1 MSILDR
7 YVLRQ
12 FVVTLVFAIV
22 ALCTIFI
29 IIDLFERLDKF
40 LDHKTPIIEI
50 LTFYLAFLPY
60 VLEIL
65 TPVALM
71 LAGLFSVGR
80 LSTNNEITAMRSSG
94 QSPLR
99 MLLPILVFALLTS
112 VGQVYFNGWISP
124 RAATKR
130 FEIEREYLAGVGGRS
145 SLNDLYFRESPTMNV
160 ALRRYDP
167 NSKVATSVTI
177 EEFGSATSP
186 RQQWRI
192 DADSMRWDSTA
203 GSWEIVSGVKRTFF
217 ADSVAIE
224 EVHDFPVSFSVRQDQ
239 IAKLQLN
246 PEEMTFP
253 ELEDYIA
260 TLKKG
265 GKDTRQQEIDL
276 AGQWAFPFVNF
287 IVVLISVPFASV
299 RRRGGMAVNIAA
311 AMVIAITYISFTKIS
326 QAIGVSIDVPVE
338 AVGWS
343 ANAIFLI
350 LGLTIMARMRS

>member
-1 MSILDR
+1 M
-7 YVLRQ
+7 LRQ
-12 FVVTLVFAIV
+12 FVVTLVFALV

-40 LDHKTPIIEI
+40 LDHKTPIEEI
-50 LTFYLAFLPY
+50 LTFYVAFLPY

-71 LAGLFSVGR
+71 LAGLFSIGR
-80 LSTNNEITAMRSSG
+80 LSSNNEITAMRSSG

-99 MLLPILVFALLTS
+99 MLLPILVFSLFMS
-112 VGQVYFNGWISP
+112 VGQVYFNGWVSP

-130 FEIEREYLAGVGGRS
+130 FEIEREYLEGAGGRS

-160 ALRRYDP
+160 TLRRYDP
-167 NSKVATSVTI
+167 NSNVATSVTI

-192 DADSMRWDSTA
+192 DADSMRWDSTSASWVIVA
-203 GSWEIVSGVKRTFF
+203 GTKRSFF
-217 ADSVAIE
+217 KDSISIE
-224 EVHDFPVSFSVRQDQ
+224 EVRELPVSFSVRQDQ

-253 ELEDYIA
+253 ELDDYIG

-276 AGQWAFPFVNF
+276 SGQWAFPFVNF

-311 AMVIAITYISFTKIS
+311 AMVLAITYIAFTKIS
-326 QAIGVSIDVPVE
+326 QAAGVSIDVPVD
-338 AVGWS
+338 VIGWS
-343 ANAIFLI
+343 ANVIFLFV
-350 LGLTIMARMRS
+350 GLSLMARMRL